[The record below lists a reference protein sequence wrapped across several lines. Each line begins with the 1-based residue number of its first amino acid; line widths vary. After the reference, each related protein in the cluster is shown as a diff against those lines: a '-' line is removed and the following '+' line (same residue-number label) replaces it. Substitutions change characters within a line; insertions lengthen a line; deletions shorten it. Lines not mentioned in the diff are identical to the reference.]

1 MQTLHKGCVL
11 CLRVADNDII
21 IGHEKSIGNF
31 TLCGE
36 GFARTGRTQNQAIG
50 VLEPLAVHHDKVVG
64 EGVQAIVQRFPP
76 GLIKFLGGKGHKMA
90 VLLVVSPR

>member
-36 GFARTGRTQNQAIG
+36 GFAGTGRTQNQAIG

-64 EGVQAIVQRFPP
+64 EGVQAIVQ
-76 GLIKFLGGKGHKMA
+76 
-90 VLLVVSPR
+90 